1 MTDTR
6 PVALRAVDDDG
17 DPLLEIPA
25 RLKWRRS
32 GRDMTALAVELVEAA
47 VAVFR
52 CDPLDLRI
60 VDMADVRYY
69 ADVDGPVIDVEVVV
83 TTRHDLAVAA
93 RLEGERA
100 RVYRIAREDAGA
112 GLIAQAITPDPRQTR
127 DAVLADDMA
136 ARLAARNRR
145 IAQEHGR

>member
-93 RLEGERA
+93 RLEGDRA
-100 RVYRIAREDAGA
+100 RVYRIAREDAGSVDL
-112 GLIAQAITPDPRQTR
+112 GRIRSEFTR

>member
-52 CDPLDLRI
+52 CDPLDLRV

-83 TTRHDLAVAA
+83 TTRHDLELAA
-93 RLEGERA
+93 RLEGDRA
-100 RVYRIAREDAGA
+100 RVYRIAREDAGSVDL
-112 GLIAQAITPDPRQTR
+112 GRIRSEFTR